1 MTLLVSA
8 VATYGL
14 RVVLI
19 TLVPAHRLPAVLRR
33 GLPHLAPAALA
44 GLVAVALV
52 GHVGPAAAGPD
63 RLAFLAA
70 LAVAGL
76 VAWRSRN
83 PALPVLAA
91 VAVAIVVEVLS

>member
-8 VATYGL
+8 AATYGL

-33 GLPHLAPAALA
+33 GLAHLAPAALA
-44 GLVAVALV
+44 TLVVTAIVGHQGLGALV
-52 GHVGPAAAGPD
+52 VPGPTH
-63 RLAFLAA
+63 LA
-70 LAVAGL
+70 LAVAAL
-76 VAWRSRN
+76 VAWRFRN

-91 VAVAIVVEVLS
+91 VAVTIVVEVLS

>member
-8 VATYGL
+8 AATYGL
-14 RVVLI
+14 RIVLI

-44 GLVAVALV
+44 GLVVTALV
-52 GHVGPAAAGPD
+52 GHAGP
-63 RLAFLAA
+63 LALVVPGPTHLA

-76 VAWRSRN
+76 VAWRVRN

-91 VAVAIVVEVLS
+91 VAVTIVLEVLT

>member
-1 MTLLVSA
+1 MTLLASA

-14 RVVLI
+14 RIVLI

-44 GLVAVALV
+44 GLVATALAGHAGPGALV
-52 GHVGPAAAGPD
+52 APGPTH
-63 RLAFLAA
+63 LA

-76 VAWRSRN
+76 VAWRFRN

-91 VAVAIVVEVLS
+91 VVVAVAWEVLS